1 MESLQKHSE
10 KEKTAVKISVGIPV
24 YRVERY
30 IERCARSLF
39 EQTMQEGIEFIFV
52 NDCTPDRSIE
62 ILKQVLEEYPHRKE
76 QVKILHHDQNRGL
89 VAARKTAL
97 AAVCGDYII
106 HCDSDDWVDKDL
118 YEKMYQKAVEEEADV
133 VYAPYMTHYENGKQ
147 QVFTLPV
154 FTETTHL
161 LQRVLNDRFHWSII
175 SNMFHREIALSR
187 EIDCPDSVCHSE
199 DLLRTGQMLAKCKKC
214 ASVTDTCYHYF
225 KGNPSS
231 YTGNFSRKSLDNV
244 LQSIAILENKLP
256 GHYNLDVLKTF
267 SLFLGI
273 IYNLF
278 TRKEFYTRR
287 REISRKR
294 ILKSQQSLAI
304 RLVVLSA
311 SFSYTLTSRTC
322 NILLKI
328 RKKLRSS
335 KKERSE

>member
-1 MESLQKHSE
+1 MESLQKHFE
-10 KEKTAVKISVGIPV
+10 KEKTAVKVSIAIPV

-62 ILKQVLEEYPHRKE
+62 ILRQVLEEYPHRKPW
-76 QVKILHHDQNRGL
+76 VKIIDHPENCG
-89 VAARKTAL
+89 VGKARRTAIEN
-97 AAVCGDYII
+97 ASGAYII
-106 HCDSDDWVDKDL
+106 HCDPDDWVDKDF
-118 YEKMYQKAVEEEADV
+118 YEKMYLKAVEEEADV

-147 QVFTLPV
+147 EVFALPV

-161 LQRVLNDRFHWSII
+161 LQHVLNDRFHWSLI
-175 SNMFHREIALSR
+175 SNMFHREIALSK

-335 KKERSE
+335 KKGRSE